1 MTLLIIFVALAI
13 GVSFLCSLLEAAL
26 LSITPTYT
34 MTIAQSRPRVATKI
48 NELKNDVDRPLAAI
62 LSLNTVAHTV
72 GAAGAGAQAA
82 IVFGEASIAIFS
94 AVLTLLILVLSEIIP
109 KTLGAIYWKS
119 FAPFVARVLPALIWS
134 MWPLVKMSQLITR
147 MLSRGEPQPPVSRE
161 EIAAMAD
168 IGHREGVIDRGD
180 SKVVTNLLKFD
191 RLTVE
196 DIMTPRTV
204 IFALEQDTTIAD
216 VISRKQELA
225 FSRIPTFDG
234 SIDDITGFVLKT
246 DILFEALDGNGQK
259 RLIEIKRDLGT
270 VMERTPLEELFD
282 TLVHHDRHV
291 ALVHDAYGG
300 TAGIVTLEDLI
311 ETLIGE
317 EIVDEVDSVADLQAY
332 ARKRW
337 SERQPATAK
346 TGKEKTNSPEPSTRQ
361 ARAPTEPGG
370 A

>member
-1 MTLLIIFVALAI
+1 MTLLIIYVALAI
-13 GVSFLCSLLEAAL
+13 GVSFLCSMLEAVL

-34 MTIAQSRPRVATKI
+34 ATIERSKPEVARKI
-48 NELKNDVDRPLAAI
+48 QELKDDVDRPLAAI

-109 KTLGAIYWKS
+109 KTIGAMYWKS
-119 FAPFVARVLPALIWS
+119 FAPMAARILPVLIWS

-147 MLSRGEPQPPVSRE
+147 VLSRGEPQPPISRE
-161 EIAAMAD
+161 EIVAMAD

-180 SKVVTNLLKFD
+180 SKVVANLLKFD
-191 RLTVE
+191 RLTVK

-204 IFALEQDTTIAD
+204 VFALDQNTTIKET
-216 VISRKQELA
+216 VSRRHELK
-225 FSRIPTFDG
+225 FSRIPVFDD
-234 SIDDITGFVLKT
+234 SIDNVTGFVLKT
-246 DILFEALDGNGQK
+246 DILFDAVDGHGEK
-259 RLIEIKRDLGT
+259 RLAELGRNLGT
-270 VMERTPLEELFD
+270 VVESTSLDELFD
-282 TLVHHDRHV
+282 KLVHNDRHV
-291 ALVHDAYGG
+291 ALVIDAYGG

-317 EIVDEVDSVADLQAY
+317 EIVDELDGVADLQAY

-337 SERQPATAK
+337 SERH
-346 TGKEKTNSPEPSTRQ
+346 EKLTRV
-361 ARAPTEPGG
+361 ASEN
-370 A
+370 

>member
-13 GVSFLCSLLEAAL
+13 GVSFFCSLLEAAL

-34 MTIAQSRPRVATKI
+34 VTIAQSNPRVATKI

-82 IVFGEASIAIFS
+82 IVFGEASIAVFS
-94 AVLTLLILVLSEIIP
+94 AILTLLILVLSEIIP

-134 MWPLVKMSQLITR
+134 MWPLVKMSQLITQV
-147 MLSRGEPQPPVSRE
+147 LSRGEPQPPVSRE

-168 IGHREGVIDRGD
+168 IGQREGVIDRGD
-180 SKVVTNLLKFD
+180 SKVVSNLLKFD

-204 IFALEQDTTIAD
+204 IFALEQDAAIAD
-216 VISRKQELA
+216 VISRKQDLA
-225 FSRIPTFDG
+225 FTRIPIFDG

-246 DILFEALDGNGQK
+246 DVLFEALDGNGQT
-259 RLIEIKRDLGT
+259 RLIELKRDLGT
-270 VMERTPLEELFD
+270 VMEHTPLEELFD
-282 TLVHHDRHV
+282 TLVHNDRHV

-317 EIVDEVDSVADLQAY
+317 EIVDEGDSVADLQAY

-337 SERQPATAK
+337 SERQPADAK
-346 TGKEKTNSPEPSTRQ
+346 AGNKNGGTMPASARNEPS
-361 ARAPTEPGG
+361 GS
-370 A
+370 